1 MEKLKVKHDHKL
13 TDILKVGIF
22 AIFLLLPML
31 MFLPSCAYYGV
42 NKYAEPSTKQVE
54 NYQVVDFNQSMKR
67 LQNNNYVAVANTETL
82 NFIDNSAIFF
92 VSNSYGGFRTNYQI
106 ELITNHKYYLSF
118 EYKIDS
124 AITGGLMYSD
134 SNGQIGFTVDNLSNT
149 NYLKAEIL
157 KTNTIAETTYIYI
170 WNTQN
175 EQINYYVRNLQLID
189 LTQIFGSGN
198 EPTIAEFNEM
208 FPNDYYDYTESKKIE
223 IPDGTYSTRLTITD
237 EIEYQWQN
245 LWTLPVLNWVN
256 ENNFTFTINMFTSIF
271 GISQRSFLTSY
282 LTYIL
287 VMTAIYVI
295 FDIVLSMFKL
305 VTHLFNSKE

>member
-1 MEKLKVKHDHKL
+1 MNNQCDYRHW
-13 TDILKVGIF
+13 
-22 AIFLLLPML
+22 
-31 MFLPSCAYYGV
+31 
-42 NKYAEPSTKQVE
+42 NKYQQIINPFDDLGIIE
-54 NYQVVDFNQSMKR
+54 NINFNGF
-67 LQNNNYVAVANTETL
+67 
-82 NFIDNSAIFF
+82 NFYGTQEQGYFYSIRIRNFEIF
-92 VSNSYGGFRTNYQI
+92 
-106 ELITNHKYYLSF
+106 
-118 EYKIDS
+118 
-124 AITGGLMYSD
+124 
-134 SNGQIGFTVDNLSNT
+134 
-149 NYLKAEIL
+149 
-157 KTNTIAETTYIYI
+157 
-170 WNTQN
+170 
-175 EQINYYVRNLQLID
+175 D
-189 LTQIFGSGN
+189 LTQMYGTGN
-198 EPTIAEFNEM
+198 EPTIQEFNEM
-208 FPNDYYDYTESKKIE
+208 YPNDYYEYTESKKIE

>member
-1 MEKLKVKHDHKL
+1 MEERRRNMEKLKVKHDHKL

-22 AIFLLLPML
+22 AIFLLLPIL
-31 MFLPSCAYYGV
+31 MFIPSCAYYGV

-54 NYQVVDFNQSMKR
+54 NYQVVDFNQLFS
-67 LQNNNYVAVANTETL
+67 LNGQNVDTHDVTIVGTDS
-82 NFIDNSAIFF
+82 NFNMSNVFAYYGIN
-92 VSNSYGGFRTNYQI
+92 VSNLNDNNIYYIKFSAVVITGEITVGLFDNGVAQVWKDTSFLTTSYNFDMLR
-106 ELITNHKYYLSF
+106 ITNS
-118 EYKIDS
+118 EQ
-124 AITGGLMYSD
+124 
-134 SNGQIGFTVDNLSNT
+134 NG
-149 NYLKAEIL
+149 E
-157 KTNTIAETTYIYI
+157 
-170 WNTQN
+170 
-175 EQINYYVRNLQLID
+175 INYINFEIFN
-189 LTQIFGSGN
+189 LTQMFGSGN

>member
-22 AIFLLLPML
+22 AIFLLLPIL
-31 MFLPSCAYYGV
+31 MFIPSCAYYGV

-54 NYQVVDFNQSMKR
+54 NYQVVDFNQLFS
-67 LQNNNYVAVANTETL
+67 LNGQNVDTHDVTIVGTDS
-82 NFIDNSAIFF
+82 NFNMSNVFAYYGIN
-92 VSNSYGGFRTNYQI
+92 VSNLNDNNIYYIKFSAVVITGEITVGLFDNGVAQVWKDTSFLTTSYNFDMLR
-106 ELITNHKYYLSF
+106 ITNS
-118 EYKIDS
+118 EQ
-124 AITGGLMYSD
+124 
-134 SNGQIGFTVDNLSNT
+134 NG
-149 NYLKAEIL
+149 E
-157 KTNTIAETTYIYI
+157 
-170 WNTQN
+170 
-175 EQINYYVRNLQLID
+175 INYINFEIFN
-189 LTQIFGSGN
+189 LTQMFGSGN

>member
-54 NYQVVDFNQSMKR
+54 NYKVVDFNQLFS
-67 LQNNNYVAVANTETL
+67 LNGQNVDTHDVTIVGTDSNFNMSNVFAYYGINVSNLNDNNIYYIKFSAVAISGEISVGLFDNGVAQVWKDTSFLSTSYSFDTL
-82 NFIDNSAIFF
+82 
-92 VSNSYGGFRTNYQI
+92 R
-106 ELITNHKYYLSF
+106 ITNS
-118 EYKIDS
+118 S
-124 AITGGLMYSD
+124 Q
-134 SNGQIGFTVDNLSNT
+134 NG
-149 NYLKAEIL
+149 E
-157 KTNTIAETTYIYI
+157 
-170 WNTQN
+170 
-175 EQINYYVRNLQLID
+175 INYINFEIFN
-189 LTQIFGSGN
+189 LTQMFGSGN

-256 ENNFTFTINMFTSIF
+256 TNNFTFTINMFTSIF
-271 GISQRSFLTSY
+271 GISQRSFITSY

-305 VTHLFNSKE
+305 VTHLFNNKE